1 MLLQIYIIQTAFV
14 LELLSNLFLLCFV
27 MFFSLFV
34 HHDTRANSNLCT
46 YIIVLST
53 ILVNIYCM
61 SLSERKII
69 SEETR
74 FFVLYIL

>member
-14 LELLSNLFLLCFV
+14 LELLSNLVLLCFV

-34 HHDTRANSNLCT
+34 HHDTRANLCT

-69 SEETR
+69 SEEMR